1 MRAGEIRIKIKALM
15 GEAQMWSDIL
25 EKKSCND
32 CTNFYQ
38 SKCHKFDAEPPPEVV
53 KVGCEEWNWDEIPFN

>member
-32 CTNFYQ
+32 CTQYQ
-38 SKCHKFDAEPPPEVV
+38 QGVCHHWNAEPPKEVV
-53 KVGCEEWNWDEIPFN
+53 KVGCEEWNWDEIPF